1 MKIIFGFSVARLLS
15 NEAWRAEASAA
26 AVFPIPVGAAARR
39 NPPSVRVSIPSEI
52 ISYWDFLATS

>member
-15 NEAWRAEASAA
+15 NEAWRDEANAA

-39 NPPSVRVSIPSEI
+39 NPPSVRVSMPSEI
-52 ISYWDFLATS
+52 ISS